1 MLGVQQQRDC
11 SLGKNFRI
19 KTWEIFKSLAIEN
32 KPTSIVYIIAQSIQT
47 RDLTSLKLL
56 LPIGDTQYIFVD
68 TAKDDRLRR
77 TKIPIRTDKS
87 GTRFLEDH
95 DIKEFLKMYGIIRGD
110 EKTNLIIIINF
121 SNEDLSV
128 NVKFPKIIKDN
139 TFINLMNDMLIKFD
153 NSNIKLTA
161 YEILVLKVR
170 N

>member
-1 MLGVQQQRDC
+1 MLGVQRQRDC

-19 KTWEIFKSLAIEN
+19 KTWEKFKSLAIEN
-32 KPTSIVYIIAQSIQT
+32 KPASIVYIIAQSIPT

-95 DIKEFLKMYGIIRGD
+95 DIKEFLKTQLQR
-110 EKTNLIIIINF
+110 
-121 SNEDLSV
+121 EDLQIFSYW
-128 NVKFPKIIKDN
+128 
-139 TFINLMNDMLIKFD
+139 
-153 NSNIKLTA
+153 TA
-161 YEILVLKVR
+161 
-170 N
+170 